1 MPRRL
6 LTQDDFL
13 EVSPVLKCELEHDL
27 SQGEYMFNFWSNIE
41 SRSPGNTLLLT
52 LRRCSERH
60 SSELRTLSIAN
71 EFSYKTIRDFLGGKK
86 RDFPCG
92 AVILKTPAQL
102 LQPLYPQYC
111 LAVFGGHNLDDR
123 SALGMRLSQLI
134 ERGRLFEGKSRKKIT
149 DKDHQILHDW
159 ETRLTGNNGLAN

>member
-13 EVSPVLKCELEHDL
+13 EVSPVLKCEWEHDF
-27 SQGEYMFNFWSNIE
+27 SQGEYMSNFWSNIE
-41 SRSPGNTLLLT
+41 SRSPENTLLLT

-71 EFSYKTIRDFLGGKK
+71 EFSYKTIRDCLGGKK

-102 LQPLYPQYC
+102 LQPLYPRYC

-123 SALGMRLSQLI
+123 FALGNLI
-134 ERGRLFEGKSRKKIT
+134 ERGRLFEGKSRRKIT
-149 DKDHQILHDW
+149 DQDRQILQDW
-159 ETRLTGNNGLAN
+159 EIRLRGNNGLST